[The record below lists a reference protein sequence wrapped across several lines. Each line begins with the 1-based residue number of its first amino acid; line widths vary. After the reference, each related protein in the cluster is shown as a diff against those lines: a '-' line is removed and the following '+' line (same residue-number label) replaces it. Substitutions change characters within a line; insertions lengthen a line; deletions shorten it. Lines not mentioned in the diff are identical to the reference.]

1 MPAHQPLL
9 CMEPTVLSMI
19 VFYGKGRNMENT
31 PLHSGG
37 NKKPD
42 GSTSKGSA
50 RPVQKNK
57 AKITARTEGQCPIVG
72 IGASAGGL
80 EALEQFFAK
89 MNTDSGM
96 AFVVIQHL
104 DPTHKGMMPELLQHF
119 TDMEVIQAKDGLKA
133 KPDCVYVI
141 PPNKSMSVLNGTLH
155 LFSPIESRG
164 LRLPVDYFFHSLAE
178 DYQEKSIG
186 IILSGM
192 GADGSAGVRA
202 IKEKGGVVLVQDPET
217 AKYSGMPHSA
227 VEAAVA
233 DIVAPADELAERLL
247 ALLKYSPVISGV
259 SSGETAGRNAL
270 EKIVILLRA
279 QTGHDFSQYKKNS
292 ISRRVERRMGI
303 HKIEKISQYI
313 RYLQENPKEIDTL
326 YKELLIGVTNYFRD
340 PAVWEYLKEKVFP
353 WFFEKLPNR
362 YVIRA
367 WVPACSTGEEA
378 FTLAM
383 VFREALDLY
392 KQGDKT
398 FKLQIFAT
406 DLDADAINKA
416 RKGFF
421 QAGIAADISPE
432 RLRRFFT
439 RTEEGF
445 CIKSEIREMVVFAQQ
460 NLIKDPP
467 FTKLDLLSCRN
478 LLIYLEPELQKSLL
492 SLFHYSLNPGGVL
505 VLGSSESCG
514 DSRILFNSIDTKL
527 RIYRRLIS
535 AARGI
540 RPAEFPASALNIKTD
555 PIKKNINVKTTD
567 NMETLA
573 DQLLLQRYAP
583 PSILVNTEG
592 DILYITG
599 RTGNYLEP
607 SSGKANMNIFAMAR
621 PGLRNE
627 LPIIFHKAIQNY
639 QRVVQRNIEIRDD
652 DRSFYVD
659 LAVQKIEKPEA
670 LRDLLIVVFYEVPGV
685 PEKGCSKP
693 RSRKYLPE
701 GSNGDPRQNDELKA
715 ELQRLKEEMQST
727 FEIMQTSQEEL
738 RSANEELQ
746 STNEELQSTNEE
758 LTTSKEEMQSLNE
771 ELQTVNMELQSKVD
785 EFTMVNNDMLN
796 LLNSTD
802 IATLFLDKELRIR
815 RFTKQTTKIFKFIQS
830 DIGRFFT
837 DQVSD
842 LIYPEILNDV
852 KEVLRTLILIEKD
865 VATKDGRW
873 FSVRIM
879 PYRTTDDRIDG
890 LVITFSDIT
899 KAKDL
904 EVELNKTISVLLLH
918 KLSGHEKE

>member
-1 MPAHQPLL
+1 M
-9 CMEPTVLSMI
+9 
-19 VFYGKGRNMENT
+19 KNT

-37 NKKPD
+37 NKKP
-42 GSTSKGSA
+42 GSSTSKGSA
-50 RPVQKNK
+50 RPVQEKK
-57 AKITARTEGQCPIVG
+57 AKITARTEDPCPIVG

-119 TDMEVIQAKDGLKA
+119 TDMEVIQAKDGLKTR
-133 KPDCVYVI
+133 PNCVYVI

-192 GADGSAGVRA
+192 GADGAAGVRA
-202 IKEKGGVVLVQDPET
+202 IKERGGVVLVQDPAT

-247 ALLKYSPVISGV
+247 ALLKYSPVVSGV

-270 EKIVILLRA
+270 EKIVILLRT

-421 QAGIAADISPE
+421 QAGIVADISPE

-439 RTEEGF
+439 PTEDGF

-527 RIYRRLIS
+527 RIFRRLIS

-540 RPAEFPASALNIKTD
+540 RPAEFSASALNIKTD
-555 PIKKNINVKTTD
+555 PIKKIINVKTTD

-573 DQLLLQRYAP
+573 DQLLLQRFAP

-904 EVELNKTISVLLLH
+904 EVELNKTISVLRLH

>member
-1 MPAHQPLL
+1 
-9 CMEPTVLSMI
+9 
-19 VFYGKGRNMENT
+19 MENT

-37 NKKPD
+37 NKKPG

-133 KPDCVYVI
+133 RPNCVYVI

-367 WVPACSTGEEA
+367 WVPASSTGEEA

-392 KQGDKT
+392 NQGDKT

-439 RTEEGF
+439 PTEDGF

-505 VLGSSESCG
+505 ILGSSESCG

-540 RPAEFPASALNIKTD
+540 RPAEFPASAPNIKTD

-904 EVELNKTISVLLLH
+904 EVELNKTISVLRLH

>member
-1 MPAHQPLL
+1 
-9 CMEPTVLSMI
+9 
-19 VFYGKGRNMENT
+19 MENT

-133 KPDCVYVI
+133 RPNCVYVI

-367 WVPACSTGEEA
+367 WVPASSTGEEA

-392 KQGDKT
+392 NQGDKT

-439 RTEEGF
+439 PTEDGF

-505 VLGSSESCG
+505 ILGSSESCG

-540 RPAEFPASALNIKTD
+540 RPAEFPASAPNIKTD
-555 PIKKNINVKTTD
+555 PIKKNIINVKTTD

-904 EVELNKTISVLLLH
+904 EVELNKTISVLRLH

>member
-133 KPDCVYVI
+133 RPNCVYVI

-367 WVPACSTGEEA
+367 WVPASSTGEEA

-392 KQGDKT
+392 NQGDKT

-439 RTEEGF
+439 PTEDGF

-505 VLGSSESCG
+505 ILGSSESCG

-540 RPAEFPASALNIKTD
+540 RPAEFPASAPNIKTD

-904 EVELNKTISVLLLH
+904 EVELNKTISVLRLH

>member
-1 MPAHQPLL
+1 
-9 CMEPTVLSMI
+9 
-19 VFYGKGRNMENT
+19 MENT

-37 NKKPD
+37 NKKPG

-133 KPDCVYVI
+133 RPNCVYVI

-367 WVPACSTGEEA
+367 WVPASSTGEEA

-392 KQGDKT
+392 NQGDKT

-439 RTEEGF
+439 PTEDGF

-527 RIYRRLIS
+527 RIFRRLIS

-540 RPAEFPASALNIKTD
+540 RPAEFPASAPNIKTD

-904 EVELNKTISVLLLH
+904 EVELNKTISVLRLH

>member
-1 MPAHQPLL
+1 
-9 CMEPTVLSMI
+9 
-19 VFYGKGRNMENT
+19 MENT

-37 NKKPD
+37 NKKPG

-133 KPDCVYVI
+133 RPNCVYVI

-202 IKEKGGVVLVQDPET
+202 IKERGGVVLVQDPAT

-247 ALLKYSPVISGV
+247 ALLKYSPVVSGV

-270 EKIVILLRA
+270 EKIVILLRT

-421 QAGIAADISPE
+421 QAGIVADISLE

-439 RTEEGF
+439 PTEDGF

-514 DSRILFNSIDTKL
+514 DSRILFNSFDTKL

-540 RPAEFPASALNIKTD
+540 RPAEFPASALNTKTD

-904 EVELNKTISVLLLH
+904 EVELNKTISVLRLH

>member
-1 MPAHQPLL
+1 
-9 CMEPTVLSMI
+9 
-19 VFYGKGRNMENT
+19 MENT

-37 NKKPD
+37 NKKPG

-133 KPDCVYVI
+133 KPNFVYVI

-247 ALLKYSPVISGV
+247 ALLKYSPVVSGV

-270 EKIVILLRA
+270 EKIVILLRT

-421 QAGIAADISPE
+421 QAGIVADISPE

-439 RTEEGF
+439 PTEDGF

-527 RIYRRLIS
+527 RIFRRLIS

-540 RPAEFPASALNIKTD
+540 RPAEFPASAPNIKTD

-904 EVELNKTISVLLLH
+904 EVELNKTISVLRLH

>member
-1 MPAHQPLL
+1 
-9 CMEPTVLSMI
+9 
-19 VFYGKGRNMENT
+19 MENT

-133 KPDCVYVI
+133 RPNCVYVI

-367 WVPACSTGEEA
+367 WVPASSTGEEA

-392 KQGDKT
+392 NQGDKT

-439 RTEEGF
+439 PTEDGF

-505 VLGSSESCG
+505 ILGSSESCG

-540 RPAEFPASALNIKTD
+540 RPAEFPASAPNIKTD

-904 EVELNKTISVLLLH
+904 EVELNKTISVLRLH

>member
-1 MPAHQPLL
+1 
-9 CMEPTVLSMI
+9 
-19 VFYGKGRNMENT
+19 MENT

-37 NKKPD
+37 NKKPG

-133 KPDCVYVI
+133 RPNCVYVI

-367 WVPACSTGEEA
+367 WVPASSTGEEA

-392 KQGDKT
+392 NQGDKT

-439 RTEEGF
+439 PTEDGF

-505 VLGSSESCG
+505 ILGSSESCG

-540 RPAEFPASALNIKTD
+540 RPAEFPASAPNIKTD
-555 PIKKNINVKTTD
+555 PIKKK
-567 NMETLA
+567 
-573 DQLLLQRYAP
+573 
-583 PSILVNTEG
+583 
-592 DILYITG
+592 
-599 RTGNYLEP
+599 
-607 SSGKANMNIFAMAR
+607 
-621 PGLRNE
+621 
-627 LPIIFHKAIQNY
+627 HKC
-639 QRVVQRNIEIRDD
+639 E
-652 DRSFYVD
+652 
-659 LAVQKIEKPEA
+659 
-670 LRDLLIVVFYEVPGV
+670 
-685 PEKGCSKP
+685 
-693 RSRKYLPE
+693 
-701 GSNGDPRQNDELKA
+701 
-715 ELQRLKEEMQST
+715 
-727 FEIMQTSQEEL
+727 
-738 RSANEELQ
+738 
-746 STNEELQSTNEE
+746 
-758 LTTSKEEMQSLNE
+758 
-771 ELQTVNMELQSKVD
+771 
-785 EFTMVNNDMLN
+785 NN
-796 LLNSTD
+796 
-802 IATLFLDKELRIR
+802 R
-815 RFTKQTTKIFKFIQS
+815 
-830 DIGRFFT
+830 
-837 DQVSD
+837 
-842 LIYPEILNDV
+842 
-852 KEVLRTLILIEKD
+852 
-865 VATKDGRW
+865 
-873 FSVRIM
+873 
-879 PYRTTDDRIDG
+879 
-890 LVITFSDIT
+890 
-899 KAKDL
+899 
-904 EVELNKTISVLLLH
+904 
-918 KLSGHEKE
+918 